1 MAQNF
6 LFSERQSRRKSNI
19 LANDL
24 LEMVIVE
31 RYSELT
37 KLPFSDRPMLQLL
50 SREEIEDIHNASL
63 EILENPGLEILSK
76 RALDILKEA
85 GGYVNYEKNRVTIP
99 RELVKEA
106 LEKAPKTLTYGAR
119 NPENSFLLD
128 KREVHFTTNGYA
140 VFIRDHETGERR
152 YSTQRDLARWAV
164 LADYLDAVHVIWP
177 SLNPTDVPEHMQR
190 LSAVFTC
197 LSNSEKHVE
206 HFAENGREAQY
217 EIEIAAAIAG
227 GKEELKK
234 NPVISAV
241 QCPIAPL
248 RFDKGLTDAVIEFA
262 KAGIPVVSLSMP
274 VSGLTGPATLAGS
287 LVVNNA
293 EVLGNVVLSEFAAPS
308 APLIYAGSPGSM
320 DVKTGAYVEAPEN
333 ALLNAALTQLA
344 RYYDLP
350 CEISGG
356 SSSSKL
362 PDAQAAYDGAI
373 GFLTTILTGPD
384 LLCGL
389 GGLDSANTMSP
400 EMLIICNEIIG
411 EALRIARGIQVND
424 DTLAVDVI
432 RKVGPGGNFLAEK
445 HTLDH
450 LLKEHLAPKIS
461 NREPYESWKR
471 NGSKNIVDVSREKI
485 KEILEKHKPIA
496 LEKHVQMNIE
506 EIMKRAEA
514 ELAK

>member
-1 MAQNF
+1 MQIDELMARSTIN
-6 LFSERQSRRKSNI
+6 
-19 LANDL
+19 
-24 LEMVIVE
+24 
-31 RYSELT
+31 
-37 KLPFSDRPMLQLL
+37 LL
-50 SREEIEDIHNASL
+50 SRDEIEDIHNASL

-85 GGYVNYEKNRVTIP
+85 GGNVNYEKNRATIP
-99 RELVKEA
+99 QHLVKEA

-119 NPENSFLLD
+119 NPKNSFLLD
-128 KREVHFTTNGYA
+128 KREIHFTTNGYA

-152 YSTQRDLARWAV
+152 NSTQRDLARWAV
-164 LADYLDAVHVIWP
+164 LADYLETVHVIWP

-190 LSAVFTC
+190 LSALSTC

-206 HFAENGREAQY
+206 HYAENAREAQY

-227 GKEELKK
+227 GREELKK
-234 NPVISAV
+234 HPVISAV

-248 RFDKGLTDAVIEFA
+248 GFDKGLTDAVIEFA
-262 KAGIPVVSLSMP
+262 EAGVPVVALSMP
-274 VSGLTGPATLAGS
+274 ITGLTGPATLAGS

-293 EVLGNVVLSEFAAPS
+293 EVLGNVVISEFAAPG

-320 DVKTGAYVEAPEN
+320 DFKTGAYVEAAEN
-333 ALLNAALTQLA
+333 TLLNAALTQLA
-344 RYYDLP
+344 RKYDLP

-389 GGLDSANTMSP
+389 GGIDSANAMSP
-400 EMLIICNEIIG
+400 EMLIMGNEIV
-411 EALRIARGIQVND
+411 EDALRIARGIQVND
-424 DTLAVDVI
+424 YTLAVEVI
-432 RKVGPGGNFLAEK
+432 RKVGPSGNFLAEK
-445 HTLDH
+445 HTLDN
-450 LLKEHLAPKIS
+450 LLKEHLVPKIS
-461 NREPYESWKR
+461 SRESYEAWKQ
-471 NGSKNIVDVSREKI
+471 NGSKSIVDVSREKT

-496 LEKHVQMNIE
+496 LENDVQIQIQ
-506 EIMKRAEA
+506 EIMRKAQV
-514 ELAK
+514 ELA